1 MIYLT
6 GDMHGDPTRLEDRAV
21 KRLRRGDTLIVCG
34 DFGFLWDGSSEEE
47 KQLRR
52 IARRR
57 CRILFVEGCHDNLTL
72 LARYPVVD
80 FCGGRAHQ
88 IADNLY
94 HLMRGEVFSI
104 EGHTFFAF
112 GGGESLDHDI
122 REEGRTWWAEE
133 MPTDEEL
140 ERGRRN
146 LAAHDNRV
154 EFIVSHEAPASVAN
168 FIRMDGDT
176 INRLNT
182 YFDAVTREVSYNRWY
197 FGCYHLDRAITPTH
211 IACFREVQPLR

>member
-1 MIYLT
+1 SGEFFLNSAGGDREMIYLT

-112 GGGESLDHDI
+112 GGGE
-122 REEGRTWWAEE
+122 
-133 MPTDEEL
+133 
-140 ERGRRN
+140 
-146 LAAHDNRV
+146 
-154 EFIVSHEAPASVAN
+154 
-168 FIRMDGDT
+168 
-176 INRLNT
+176 
-182 YFDAVTREVSYNRWY
+182 
-197 FGCYHLDRAITPTH
+197 
-211 IACFREVQPLR
+211 